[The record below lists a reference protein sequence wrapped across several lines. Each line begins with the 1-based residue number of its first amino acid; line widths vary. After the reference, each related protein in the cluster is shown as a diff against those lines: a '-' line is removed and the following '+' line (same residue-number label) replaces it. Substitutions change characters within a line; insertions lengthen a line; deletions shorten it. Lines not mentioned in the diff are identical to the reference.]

1 MILGQKLKYR
11 PMEQDRKFRNKPTY
25 TCGHL
30 IHDKGGKNIQWRK
43 DSLFSKWCLENWTPI
58 CKRMKSEHSLTS
70 YKNSKWIKDLN
81 IRPDTVNIGRTL

>member
-1 MILGQKLKYR
+1 
-11 PMEQDRKFRNKPTY
+11 MEQDRKFRNKPTY

-43 DSLFSKWCLENWTPI
+43 DSLFSKWCLENWTPM

-81 IRPDTVNIGRTL
+81 IRPDTVNF